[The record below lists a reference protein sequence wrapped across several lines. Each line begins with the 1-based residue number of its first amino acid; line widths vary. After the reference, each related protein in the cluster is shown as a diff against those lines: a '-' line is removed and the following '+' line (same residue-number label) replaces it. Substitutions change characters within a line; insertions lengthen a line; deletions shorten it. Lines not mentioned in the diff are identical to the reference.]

1 MPDDLDALTQDIAVA
16 RASAGRIARRVEAS
30 ASGRAFDVRGGSA
43 PAPAP
48 PGTMLLWF
56 FDTSASEED
65 RAKITLRLR
74 QTEAA
79 LNSLTQLIEAAPFP
93 MWYRGT
99 DLKLGLVNS
108 AFVDAVEGKDA
119 ADVIERGS
127 ELVDASGEDSPAEMA
142 RQGRRSR
149 RRSIDHAAGDH
160 PRRAAHAEDR
170 QRAAADGRR
179 RRLRG

>member
-1 MPDDLDALTQDIAVA
+1 MRLTQDIAVA
-16 RASAGRIARRVEAS
+16 RASAGRIARRVKAS

-74 QTEAA
+74 QTEARS
-79 LNSLTQLIEAAPFP
+79 NSLTQLIEAAPFP

-127 ELVDASGEDSPAEMA
+127 ELVDARGRTA
-142 RQGRRSR
+142 RRRWPERPSKSAAFNRSCNRRS
-149 RRSIDHAAGDH
+149 SAASG
-160 PRRAAHAEDR
+160 AC
-170 QRAAADGRR
+170 
-179 RRLRG
+179 